1 MAPVPAFKLNF
12 IFSLPAAIATNL
24 YKSKFSRL
32 YCAGLCFFSIW
43 LLIVLL
49 GVSSLI
55 VLAAYPSS
63 HSEHSLAFQGDTIHL
78 ASANGFWYRDYKVV
92 EHVEQ
97 SDGNRKLQFYTLPC
111 GDIQTHSFQG
121 HFQSREL
128 YLTYKTRSLGIVDYL
143 YLLPGSNVSYNI
155 CLWTNQSLTTSAE
168 FFVFDS
174 LLAYQEYISDV
185 TKGRDTSVMQQDLR
199 IGSPEHPACS
209 RITFI
214 ASKSAYYFMSAECPG
229 GITYRYNITSNVVY
243 LNSTD
248 YEQFLVCS
256 VTESEPCEL
265 VIDRNFFGSWKD
277 ICLLAYAIPSPP
289 YDVDPPTTHIY
300 VETLKRYQVLIFPAT
315 LIVIGILGILGMLLV
330 YLWMPTKRKGYA
342 LIN

>member
-1 MAPVPAFKLNF
+1 MLV
-12 IFSLPAAIATNL
+12 
-24 YKSKFSRL
+24 
-32 YCAGLCFFSIW
+32 
-43 LLIVLL
+43 
-49 GVSSLI
+49 GVSFLI
-55 VLAAYPSS
+55 VLALYPSS
-63 HSEHSLAFQGDTIHL
+63 HSENSLAFQGDTLHL
-78 ASANGFWYRDYKVV
+78 ASANAFWYHDYKVA

-97 SDGNRKLQFYTLPC
+97 SDGNRKLQFYTVPC

-155 CLWTNQSLTTSAE
+155 CLWTNQSLSNSAE

-174 LLAYQEYISDV
+174 LFAYQEYISDI
-185 TKGRDTSVMQQDLR
+185 TKGRDTSVMQQELT

-209 RITFI
+209 QITFI
-214 ASKSAYYFMSAECPG
+214 VSESAYYFMSAECPG
-229 GITYRYNITSNVVY
+229 GITYQYNITSNVVY

-256 VTESEPCEL
+256 VTEGEPCEL
-265 VIDRNFFGSWKD
+265 AIDKNFFGAWKD

-289 YDVDPPTTHIY
+289 YDVDPPTTHIN
-300 VETLKRYQVLIFPAT
+300 VETLKRFQVLIFPAT
-315 LIVIGILGILGMLLV
+315 LIVIGILGILGMLLIHFCT
-330 YLWMPTKRKGYA
+330 PTRRNARLGYA